1 MRVAVQEVKLW
12 KDTKDRRKYE
22 DLADLFAIIKVRP
35 SAIPHSLRCRPDAHT
50 ALRSVHQTTE
60 HLETAYVRDAI
71 TPDEVSGQQAF
82 DPLPA
87 SV

>member
-1 MRVAVQEVKLW
+1 MAVQEVKLW
-12 KDTKDRRKYE
+12 KDAKDRRKYE

-35 SAIPHSLRCRPDAHT
+35 SAIPYSMSCRADVHTGLRP
-50 ALRSVHQTTE
+50 VHQTTE

-71 TPDEVSGQQAF
+71 TPDEVSGPQALG
-82 DPLPA
+82 PLSA